1 MSAAEA
7 LAVVGAL
14 ALAAL
19 LGMSDS
25 PNATA
30 ALVSGRTRSFR
41 AVAAWSLC
49 WTVLGG
55 LVAGTVVARTTVG
68 LVDVPPHLLAPVLA
82 SGCWATVAFTWVTVR
97 RGFPTSASVGLVGGL
112 AGAGLAARGWH
123 GVQWGG
129 VAGHHLVGVFGVLA
143 GILLAPVLAGAVAL
157 LFERVV
163 RPVSL
168 RLRRGAAGPVR
179 AGVWLASA
187 AVAVA
192 DGTNDGQ
199 KAMGVLAA
207 SLSGT
212 AVLQAGGHGISWP
225 VRASCAVLLGVFSIV
240 GGRQVVTT
248 VARRL
253 WHSSASDD
261 LAGQSSAAAVIFLA
275 ASQGLPLSTSTVVT
289 SAKVGTG
296 LSRRPRHLRRS
307 QVLEIVGAWLVT
319 LPACGIVGALFFG
332 LWRLL
337 L

>member
-1 MSAAEA
+1 MSAVEGV
-7 LAVVGAL
+7 AVAGAL

-30 ALVSGRTRSFR
+30 ALVSGRTRSYR
-41 AVAAWSLC
+41 AVAAWSLG

-55 LVAGTVVARTTVG
+55 LLAGTVVARSTVG
-68 LVDVPPHLLAPVLA
+68 LVHVPPRLLTPVLA
-82 SGCWATVAFTWVTVR
+82 AGCWSTVLFTWVTVR

-112 AGAGLAARGWH
+112 AGAGVAARGWY
-123 GVQWGG
+123 GVEWGG
-129 VAGHHLVGVFGVLA
+129 VEGEHLVGVLVVLG
-143 GILLAPVLAGAVAL
+143 GILLAPVLAAGAAL
-157 LFERVV
+157 GIERVI
-163 RPVSL
+163 RPLSL

-179 AGVWLASA
+179 GGVWLASA

-207 SLSGT
+207 SLSG
-212 AVLQAGGHGISWP
+212 ASVLQAGGAGISWP
-225 VRASCAVLLGVFSIV
+225 VRVSCAVLLGVFTVV
-240 GGRQVVTT
+240 GGRQVVAT

-253 WHSSASDD
+253 WRAGAVDD

-275 ASQGLPLSTSTVVT
+275 AVQGLPLSTSTVVT

-296 LSRRPRHLRRS
+296 LSRRPRHLQRS
-307 QVLEIVGAWLVT
+307 QVLRIVEAWLVT
-319 LPACGIVGALFFG
+319 LPACGIVGALLFG
-332 LWRLL
+332 LWREFR
-337 L
+337 